1 MEITTTT
8 IFKILGAVTLFL
20 LFLLFVYA
28 AATPLTWIVAAFL
41 IALLLNPLVG
51 WIQKFMPKKNRISAI
66 LLTVVI
72 IIGILIFAVVVTLQ
86 PLTQQFGS
94 LGVDFTKQLEGLKSS
109 NIVSDFINQA
119 GKVPEPYKETISNL
133 GSIAFNLTLSL
144 ANVLWAAITITMLA
158 VFMLINPQRV
168 VDNVISYIPKK
179 HQGLFNKLSVALT
192 DIVPKYFGG
201 TLIIAFIV
209 AVFTFIPLVLLKV
222 PYPLALATSMLFF
235 DLIPLI
241 GATLGYAFIIGFC
254 LLIGMPQVAVVLLI
268 YILIYQL
275 VEDNVIVPLI
285 QHKTVSISPLSVLAS
300 ILIGAAVFGMLGAL
314 LAIPAAAMIKVTY
327 NALKEEGYL
336 KSSEAK

>member
-1 MEITTTT
+1 MQITTAN
-8 IFKILGAVTLFL
+8 IFKILGAVTLFIVLL
-20 LFLLFVYA
+20 LFIRA
-28 AATPLTWIVAAFL
+28 ASTPLMWLAAAFL

-51 WIQKFMPKKNRISAI
+51 RFQKFMPKKSRITAI

-72 IIGILIFAVVVTLQ
+72 IVAILIFAVIVIAS
-86 PLTQQFGS
+86 PLTRQFGS
-94 LGVDFTKQLEGLKSS
+94 LGIDLSKHLEGLKG
-109 NIVSDFINQA
+109 NKTLSDFINHA
-119 GKVPEPYKETISNL
+119 SSAPAPYKETVSNIASL
-133 GSIAFNLTLSL
+133 ALNLTVSIAN
-144 ANVLWAAITITMLA
+144 AIWAAITITMLA

-168 VDNVISYIPKK
+168 VDHVIQYIPKK
-179 HQGLFNKLSVALT
+179 HRRLVSKLNTALS

-209 AVFTFIPLVLLKV
+209 AVFTFIPLVLLGV
-222 PYPLALATSMLFF
+222 PYPLALATGMLFF

-254 LLIGMPQVAVVLLI
+254 LLINMPMAAVILLI

-285 QHKTVSISPLSVLAS
+285 QHKTVSISPLSVLVS

-314 LAIPAAAMIKVTY
+314 LAIPAAAMIKITY
-327 NALKEEGYL
+327 NALQEEGYL
-336 KSSEAK
+336 KKS